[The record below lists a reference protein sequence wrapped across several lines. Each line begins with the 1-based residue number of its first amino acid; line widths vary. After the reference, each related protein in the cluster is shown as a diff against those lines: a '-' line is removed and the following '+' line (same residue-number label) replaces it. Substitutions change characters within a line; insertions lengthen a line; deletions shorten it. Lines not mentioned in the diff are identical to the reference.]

1 MISSGAV
8 TLRPVQADDLDE
20 IYAIFADLDTWELRT
35 PHPPAPF
42 TMIAFRQWYCRI
54 LENRDEIEFA
64 ITVQDRLVGRCTL
77 LHLDPL
83 ARNAE
88 LGIALGADERGHGY
102 GTDAVRALVE
112 FGFERRNLHRIFLHV
127 LGSNAP
133 AVAAYRS
140 AGFLEEG
147 RMREHLWL
155 RGSYTDQLV
164 MGLLRSDWR
173 RARP

>member
-8 TLRPVQADDLDE
+8 TLRPVQADDLDA

-35 PHPPAPF
+35 PRPPAPL
-42 TMIAFRQWYCRI
+42 TMAAFKQWYSRI
-54 LENRDEIEFA
+54 LEDRDEIEFA

-77 LHLDPL
+77 VDPDPL

-88 LGIALGADERGHGY
+88 LGIALGAGERGHGY

-112 FGFERRNLHRIFLHV
+112 FGFERRNLHRIFLQV
-127 LGSNAP
+127 LASNAP
-133 AVAAYRS
+133 AIAVYRA
-140 AGFLEEG
+140 AGFVEEG
-147 RMREHLWL
+147 RMREHVWL
-155 RGSYTDQLV
+155 RGSFADQLI
-164 MGLLRSDWR
+164 MGLLRAHWR

>member
-8 TLRPVQADDLDE
+8 SLRPVQADDLDT

-35 PHPPAPF
+35 PQAPAPF
-42 TMIAFRQWYCRI
+42 TMMAFRQWYSRI
-54 LENRDEIEFA
+54 LEDRDEIEFA

-88 LGIALGADERGHGY
+88 LGIALAAGERGHGC

-127 LGSNAP
+127 LASNAP
-133 AVAAYRS
+133 AVAAYRA
-140 AGFLEEG
+140 AGFVEEG
-147 RMREHLWL
+147 RLREHLWL
-155 RGSYTDQLV
+155 RGSYADELV

-173 RARP
+173 HARP

>member
-8 TLRPVQADDLDE
+8 NLRPVHADDLE
-20 IYAIFADLDTWELRT
+20 TIYAIFADLGTWELRT
-35 PHPPAPF
+35 PQPPAPF
-42 TMIAFRQWYCRI
+42 TMMAFRQWYSRI
-54 LENRDEIEFA
+54 LEDRDEIEFA

-77 LHLDPL
+77 LHLEPL

-88 LGIALGADERGHGY
+88 LGIALAAGERGHGY

-127 LGSNAP
+127 LASNAP
-133 AVAAYRS
+133 AVAAYRA
-140 AGFLEEG
+140 AGFVEEG
-147 RMREHLWL
+147 RLREHLWL
-155 RGSYTDQLV
+155 RGSYADELV
-164 MGLLRSDWR
+164 MGLLRSDWP

>member
-8 TLRPVQADDLDE
+8 TLRPVQADDLDA

-35 PHPPAPF
+35 PRPPAPL
-42 TMIAFRQWYCRI
+42 TMAAFRQWYTRI
-54 LENRDEIEFA
+54 LEERDEIEFA

-77 LHLDPL
+77 LDLDPL

-88 LGIALGADERGHGY
+88 LGIALGAGERGHGY
-102 GTDAVRALVE
+102 GTHAVRALAE
-112 FGFERRNLHRIFLHV
+112 FGFERRNLHRIFLQV
-127 LGSNAP
+127 LASNAP
-133 AVAAYRS
+133 AIAAYRA
-140 AGFLEEG
+140 AGFVEEG

-155 RGSYTDQLV
+155 RGSFADQLI
-164 MGLLRSDWR
+164 MGLLRADWR

>member
-8 TLRPVQADDLDE
+8 TLRPVRADDLDS

-35 PHPPAPF
+35 PRPPAPF
-42 TMIAFRQWYCRI
+42 TMTAFRQWYAQI
-54 LENRDEIEFA
+54 LEGLDEIEFA

-77 LHLDPL
+77 LRLDPL

-88 LGIALGADERGHGY
+88 LGIALGAGERGQGY

-112 FGFERRNLHRIFLHV
+112 FGFERRNLHRIFLEV
-127 LGSNAP
+127 LASNAP
-133 AVAAYRS
+133 AVAAYRA
-140 AGFLEEG
+140 AGFVEEG
-147 RMREHLWL
+147 RMREQVWV
-155 RGSYTDQLV
+155 RGSYADQLV
-164 MGLLRSDWR
+164 MGLLRAEWR